1 MERDRQGRKV
11 KLKKEGAKGGGFRF
25 CDVAS
30 THTMRRTAIST
41 MLCLGMS
48 EAVVRRISGHAPGSK
63 EFYRYV
69 LLAQTYLDSE
79 SDKVFARLQEKALKV
94 A

>member
-1 MERDRQGRKV
+1 
-11 KLKKEGAKGGGFRF
+11 
-25 CDVAS
+25 
-30 THTMRRTAIST
+30 
-41 MLCLGMS
+41 MLCLGMP
-48 EAVVRRISGHAPGSK
+48 EAVVRRISGHVPGSK